1 VQTDVLIAGQG
12 IAGSLLAWFLRRRGL
27 KVLVADPGEAN
38 TSSRVA
44 AGMIHPV
51 TGRRVVKSWNADLF
65 IPFSRKTYLEIE
77 DRLAVRF
84 FEDYPVLE
92 IFPDA
97 GSRNDWAGRSAE
109 EGMQAYIGEECNGE
123 ALQKNILAPYGARWV
138 SNGGWVDTRRFL
150 DAMRNWLD
158 GAGAL
163 LEERIQMEEVDFRE
177 DSLVWKEVQAKTLVD
192 CTGFGLARNPFF
204 TELPFQPCKGQ
215 LLKINARELP
225 GTYILNRSYK
235 LIPLGAQ
242 EYLLGAT
249 YETQWTH
256 EDPDAEGRDALI
268 EGLTKMISVPFTV
281 LDHYAAVRPS
291 TLDRRPIVGPH
302 HSIRNLYAFSGLG
315 SKGIMMGPW
324 FADLLAKHF
333 SQGEEIPEMYL
344 PGRGR

>member
-1 VQTDVLIAGQG
+1 MLIAGQG

-27 KVLVADPGEAN
+27 RVVVADPGETN
-38 TSSRVA
+38 TSSRIA

-51 TGRRVVKSWNADLF
+51 TGRRVVKTWNADIF
-65 IPFSRKTYLEIE
+65 IPFARKTYLEIE

-109 EGMQAYIGEECNGE
+109 EGMKAYIGEECHGE
-123 ALQKNILAPYGARWV
+123 ALPKNILASHGARWV
-138 SNGGWVDTRRFL
+138 TNGGWVDTRRFME
-150 DAMRNWLD
+150 AIRNWLD
-158 GAGAL
+158 GAGAF
-163 LEERIQMEEVDFRE
+163 LEESINMEEVVFRE
-177 DSLVWKEVQAKTLVD
+177 DLLTWKEVQATALVD

-215 LLKINARELP
+215 LLKIHACDLP
-225 GTYILNRSYK
+225 GTYILNRGYK

-242 EYLLGAT
+242 EYLFGAT
-249 YETQWTH
+249 YETQWSH
-256 EDPDAEGRDALI
+256 EEPDSEGRDELL
-268 EGLTKMISVPFTV
+268 EGLKKMISVPFTE
-281 LDHYAAVRPS
+281 LDHYAAIRPS
-291 TLDRRPIVGPH
+291 TLDRRPIMGPH
-302 HSIRNLYAFSGLG
+302 RSKHGLYAFSGLG

-324 FADLLAKHF
+324 FADLLAAHF
-333 SQGEEIPEMYL
+333 SQGVEIPEMYL